1 MRKTLLSILALVLSM
16 SLVAAACGNDDD
28 EGGAGEATTTTA
40 MMDDGTTTGDDE
52 GANGET
58 SDQTIV
64 EIAVSDPN
72 FSTLVSLVQAAGLAE
87 TLSGPGPFTVFAPTN
102 AAFDAV
108 PASVLEQLQA
118 DPQGALTE
126 VLQLHVISGEV
137 LAEAAQDAAGTCVDT
152 LGGPVRVE
160 EQGGQ
165 LTIGGATITQTDIQA
180 SNGVIHVI
188 DAVITAPS
196 TGC

>member
-1 MRKTLLSILALVLSM
+1 MRKTLISILALVLGL
-16 SLVAAACGNDDD
+16 SLVAAACGNDD
-28 EGGAGEATTTTA
+28 EGGSGATTTTEA
-40 MMDDGTTTGDDE
+40 MMEDETTTTEADDNGDT
-52 GANGET
+52 A
-58 SDQTIV
+58 DQTIV
-64 EIAVSDPN
+64 EIAASDPN

-102 AAFDAV
+102 AAFAAV
-108 PASVLEQLQA
+108 PADVLEQLQA
-118 DPQGALTE
+118 DPEGALAE

-137 LAEAAQDAAGTCVDT
+137 LAEDATDAAGSCVDT
-152 LGGPVRVE
+152 VGGGKVRVE
-160 EQGGQ
+160 KQGDQ

-196 TGC
+196 TDC